1 MIQTTTTIFTQIQA
15 QREDQVPLQR
25 RLYCQ
30 RQQKQEKKAR
40 TRHIPPEKED
50 HDQLESQFCL
60 NTKPQQFHY
69 DDEDVPSTSPSRS
82 HITLLILNS

>member
-30 RQQKQEKKAR
+30 RQQKQEKRAR
-40 TRHIPPEKED
+40 TRHIAPQKED
-50 HDQLESQFCL
+50 HDQLENQFCL
-60 NTKPQQFHY
+60 NIKPQQRHY
-69 DDEDVPSTSPSRS
+69 DNEDVPSPSPS